1 MTALCTYDLYEF
13 SILNRRYLKMIIKF
27 FAFFRDYTGTKD
39 IRMEGCS
46 TLKELLDKLCIRYGR
61 HFAEKV
67 YSGDELGDDV
77 IILVNGR
84 HIEHLQGIQ
93 TALSENDEI
102 SIFPKVAGG

>member
-1 MTALCTYDLYEF
+1 
-13 SILNRRYLKMIIKF
+13 MIIKF
-27 FAFFRDYTGTKD
+27 FAFFRDYTGTKETSA
-39 IRMEGCS
+39 EGCN

-61 HFAEKV
+61 RFTEKV
-67 YSGDELGDDV
+67 FSGDGLGDDV